1 MSNLSKL
8 TFDQLLCLQMIT
20 ELVIS
25 EDDMN
30 RALKETLK
38 ILAYNAQL
46 NRGIISIYYKHLNE
60 IHQDTFSFDAPDGT
74 IKYTPGEGITGE
86 VIKSGRTRI
95 IPRLDQADDFKDK
108 TGLRRDLDLS
118 RYAFLCV
125 PIKYRDDTIGAI
137 SVDRELTG
145 DDDLEFYS
153 EITLLEQVGNIISE
167 LVNRKTISE
176 ENTTLKQLLQKS
188 NPLGTIVGNS
198 KPMRDLAYQISLIA
212 DSHVSV
218 LVNGETGTGKEL
230 VAKQIHK
237 LSTRSN
243 RPFITINSGAIPEGL
258 IESELFGHK
267 RGAFTGAV
275 QDRVGKFE
283 AANGGT
289 LFLDEIGELPLLL
302 QVKLLRAIQEKEIT
316 PVGDN
321 RSIKTDVRIIAATN
335 RNLEIEVEEGRFR
348 ADLYYRLNVFQ
359 LYLPPL
365 RERGAD
371 IILLADFFIR
381 RYSKQL
387 GKNINR
393 IDTPAI
399 DMLMAYHW
407 PGNVRE
413 LENCIERACLLA
425 DGDTIHAH
433 HLPPSLQVKT
443 VEEQSSGKRGKFK
456 SLVRAYEI
464 ELITDAL
471 KDCGGNQTRAAE
483 LLETT
488 KRIIQY
494 KISEYN
500 IDYRRFSK
508 K

>member
-1 MSNLSKL
+1 MSNLNKL
-8 TFDQLLCLQMIT
+8 TFDELLCLQLIT
-20 ELVIS
+20 ELVFT
-25 EDDMN
+25 EDDLDK
-30 RALKETLK
+30 ALKETLK
-38 ILAYNAQL
+38 ILTYNAQM
-46 NRGIISIYYKHLNE
+46 NRGIISIYYKQLNE
-60 IHQDTFSFDAPDGT
+60 IHQDTFSFDSPDIT
-74 IKYTPGEGITGE
+74 IKYTPGEGITGG
-86 VIKSGRTRI
+86 VIKSGEPLV
-95 IPRLDQADDFKDK
+95 IPSLDKASEFKDK
-108 TGLRRDLDLS
+108 TGLRKGLDLS
-118 RYAFLCV
+118 TLSFFCV
-125 PIKYRDDTIGAI
+125 PIKYREDTIGAI
-137 SVDRELTG
+137 SVDKKK
-145 DDDLEFYS
+145 S
-153 EITLLEQVGNIISE
+153 ECSSDFTSETDFLQKVGNIISE

-176 ENTTLKQLLQKS
+176 ENTALKAMLQKS
-188 NPLGTIVGNS
+188 NPLGTIIGNS
-198 KPMRDLAYQISLIA
+198 KSMRDLAYQISLIA

-218 LVNGETGTGKEL
+218 LVNGDTGTGKEL

-237 LSTRSN
+237 LSTR
-243 RPFITINSGAIPEGL
+243 RDKPFITINSGAIPEGL

-267 RGAFTGAV
+267 KGAFTGAV
-275 QDRVGKFE
+275 QDRIGKFE
-283 AANGGT
+283 ASNGGT

-316 PVGDN
+316 PIGDN
-321 RSIKTDVRIIAATN
+321 RTIKTDVRIIAATN

-348 ADLYYRLNVFQ
+348 ADLFYRLNVFQ

-371 IILLADFFIR
+371 IILLADFFIK
-381 RYSKQL
+381 RYSQQLRKQ
-387 GKNINR
+387 IIR

-413 LENCIERACLLA
+413 LENCIERACLLT
-425 DGDTIHAH
+425 DSDTIHAH
-433 HLPPSLQVKT
+433 HLPPSLQIKSLDEQT
-443 VEEQSSGKRGKFK
+443 VGSRGKFK

-471 KDCGGNQTRAAE
+471 KDCGGNQTKAAE